1 LPAKLF
7 MHFELVDTMRIFING
22 DPRDV
27 PDTTRMTD
35 LIQLLELGGKRVA
48 VEVNEELVPR
58 STFDTHGLS
67 PDDQIEIIHAVGG
80 G

>member
-1 LPAKLF
+1 
-7 MHFELVDTMRIFING
+7 MQIFING

-27 PDTTRMTD
+27 PDETRMSD
-35 LIQLLELGGKRVA
+35 LIQLLDLGGKRVA

-58 STFDTHGLS
+58 STFEAHNLL
-67 PDDQIEIIHAVGG
+67 PDDRIEIIHAVGG